1 DSKNAGSRTLGVN
14 AGYTVNDGNSGGN
27 YTVTTQTASGTI
39 DKAALTLAAAT
50 DTKTYDATTTSTGAV
65 GVTGLQGSDTVTGLS
80 QSFDSKNA
88 GSRTL
93 SVGGGYT
100 VNDGNSGGNYT
111 VTTQTASGTIDKAA
125 LTLAAT
131 TDTKTYDAST
141 SSTGSVG
148 VTGLQGSDTV
158 TGLSQSFDSKNAGSR
173 TLSVSGYTVNDGN
186 SGGNYTVTTQTA
198 SGTINKAALTLA
210 AVTDA
215 KTYDATNSSTGSVG
229 VTGLQGSDTVTGLSQ
244 AFDSKNAGSRTLSVS
259 GYTVNDGNSGGNY
272 TVTTQVASG
281 TINKASLMA
290 GLTGSVEKIYD
301 ATTDADLTNANYVL
315 SGVLGSDKVALNDP
329 AHGVYASQNVG
340 SGQKVSVS
348 GIALTGQDAGNYTV
362 NTSASANIGVIDPR
376 PITVAADDLGKIV
389 GAADPALTWK
399 LTFGDLVGGDA
410 VTGSLMRNAGEN
422 PGDYAITQGSLAVS
436 SNYKVTFVGATF
448 TITPT
453 GLQNQPVVNVVQNT
467 PPPPPPTSTD
477 NGSGANSGDSG
488 AGGSGS
494 DASGDN
500 GSGQNSSDQNSGGQN
515 TADGQSAGGQGVGGG
530 NENAT
535 DPNVHHGS
543 SSSGTCVTG
552 EACSNQPYPGNQQF
566 SSYVSFLSH

>member
-1 DSKNAGSRTLGVN
+1 DASTSSTGSVGVTGLQGSDTVTGLTQSFDSKNAGSRTLSVGG
-14 AGYTVNDGNSGGN
+14 GYSVNDGNSGGN
-27 YTVTTQTASGTI
+27 YTVTTQVASGTI
-39 DKAALTLAAAT
+39 NKAALTLAAAA

-80 QSFDSKNA
+80 QAFDSKNA

-93 SVGGGYT
+93 SVGGGY
-100 VNDGNSGGNYT
+100 S
-111 VTTQTASGTIDKAA
+111 
-125 LTLAAT
+125 
-131 TDTKTYDAST
+131 
-141 SSTGSVG
+141 
-148 VTGLQGSDTV
+148 
-158 TGLSQSFDSKNAGSR
+158 
-173 TLSVSGYTVNDGN
+173 VNDGN

-210 AVTDA
+210 AATDT
-215 KTYDATNSSTGSVG
+215 KTYDATTSSTGTVG
-229 VTGLQGSDTVTGLSQ
+229 VTGLQGSDTVTGLTQSY
-244 AFDSKNAGSRTLSVS
+244 DSKNAGGRTLGVDA

-272 TVTTQVASG
+272 TVTTQTASG
-281 TINKASLMA
+281 VINKAALTA

-301 ATTDADLTNANYVL
+301 ATTDADLTNANYAL

-362 NTSASANIGVIDPR
+362 NASASANIGVIDQR

-389 GAADPALTWK
+389 DAADPALTWK

-410 VTGSLMRNAGEN
+410 VTGSLTRDAGEN
-422 PGDYAITQGSLAVS
+422 PGHYAITQGSLAAS

-467 PPPPPPTSTD
+467 PPPPSPTSTD
-477 NGSGANSGDSG
+477 NGSGASSGDSG
-488 AGGSGS
+488 AGASGSG
-494 DASGDN
+494 ASGDN
-500 GSGQNSSDQNSGGQN
+500 GSGQNSSDQNSSGQN
-515 TADGQSAGGQGVGGG
+515 TADGQSAGGQGVGGD

-543 SSSGTCVTG
+543 SSSDTCVTG

>member
-1 DSKNAGSRTLGVN
+1 VTGLTQAFDSKNAGSRTLSVGG
-14 AGYTVNDGNSGGN
+14 GYTVNDGNSGGN

-50 DTKTYDATTTSTGAV
+50 DTKTYDATTTSTGTV
-65 GVTGLQGSDTVTGLS
+65 GVTGLQGSDTVTGLT
-80 QSFDSKNA
+80 QAFDSKNA

-125 LTLAAT
+125 LTA
-131 TDTKTYDAST
+131 D
-141 SSTGSVG
+141 
-148 VTGLQGSDTV
+148 
-158 TGLSQSFDSKNAGSR
+158 
-173 TLSVSGYTVNDGN
+173 
-186 SGGNYTVTTQTA
+186 
-198 SGTINKAALTLA
+198 
-210 AVTDA
+210 
-215 KTYDATNSSTGSVG
+215 
-229 VTGLQGSDTVTGLSQ
+229 
-244 AFDSKNAGSRTLSVS
+244 
-259 GYTVNDGNSGGNY
+259 
-272 TVTTQVASG
+272 
-281 TINKASLMA
+281 
-290 GLTGSVEKIYD
+290 LTGSVEKIYD

-340 SGQKVSVS
+340 SDQKVSVS
-348 GIALTGQDAGNYTV
+348 GIALTGQDAVNYTV
-362 NTSASANIGVIDPR
+362 NASASANIGVIDQR

-410 VTGSLMRNAGEN
+410 VTGSLTRDAGEN
-422 PGDYAITQGSLAVS
+422 PGHYAIAQGSLAAS

-477 NGSGANSGDSG
+477 NGSGASSGASG
-488 AGGSGS
+488 AG
-494 DASGDN
+494 ASGYN
-500 GSGQNSSDQNSGGQN
+500 GSGQNSSDQDSGDQNPGGGQS
-515 TADGQSAGGQGVGGG
+515 TGGQGVGGG

-535 DPNVHHGS
+535 DPNVHHGTS
-543 SSSGTCVTG
+543 SSDTCVTG